1 MPDCA
6 QIRAPFAPFAPFAV
20 VVGAVVAIV
29 AWTIAGATGGANGE
43 ADGGAGGQAA
53 AEAPAMDEDRVLGA
67 GDYKEGYESADY
79 ETRSRSLES
88 RTGREADLYALTHNP
103 PLGLPS
109 PPEPRLNPS
118 SPDGIALGRLLFF
131 DRRLSLNN
139 TMSCAMCHV
148 PEMGFAHNELKVA
161 VGFEGR
167 ATRRNAPTLLNIAYK
182 TKLFHDGREF
192 SLENQIWSPL
202 LARNE
207 MANPSV
213 GHVIEKIRQIKE
225 YPDIFQKVFGERGV
239 SMETVSMALA
249 QYQRALLSA
258 NSRFDRWRYNGEKHL
273 LSAEEERGFAVFTGA
288 GACSACHLIGERYA
302 LFTDNRLHNT
312 GMGFNAS
319 MRKET
324 PRERVQLAPGV
335 FADVARDSIAGIGG
349 PPTKVND
356 VGRYEITQD
365 PNDRWKYVTP
375 TLRNVALTAPYMHNG
390 ELLTL
395 EAVVE
400 FYDRGGVPNELLS
413 PLIRPLGLAPD
424 DKKALVAFLR
434 ALTGG
439 NTAELVSDAFA
450 APVGELRH
458 DDPFWS
464 HRRSREN
471 LTE

>member
-1 MPDCA
+1 MKRQVTPERT
-6 QIRAPFAPFAPFAV
+6 QFRAPFAAAVV
-20 VVGAVVAIV
+20 VVGAVVAIIT
-29 AWTIAGATGGANGE
+29 WTIAAATGGANG
-43 ADGGAGGQAA
+43 GAGGGTVT
-53 AEAPAMDEDRVLGA
+53 EAPVVDGDRVLGA
-67 GDYKEGYESADY
+67 GDYKGGYESADY

-88 RTGREADLYALTHNP
+88 RTGREADLYALMHNP

-109 PPEPRLNPS
+109 PSSPRLNPP
-118 SPDGIALGRLLFF
+118 SPDGIALGRRLFF

-167 ATRRNAPTLLNIAYK
+167 ATKRNAPTLLNIAYK

-225 YPDIFQKVFGERGV
+225 YPDIFEKVFGERGV
-239 SMETVSMALA
+239 SMETVSMAFA

-258 NSRFDRWRYNGEKHL
+258 NSRFDRWRYNAEKSL
-273 LSAEEERGFAVFTGA
+273 LNAEEQRGFEIFNGA
-288 GACSACHLIGERYA
+288 GACSACHLIGERHA

-319 MRKET
+319 MKKEA

-335 FADVARDSIAGIGG
+335 FVDVARDEIAGIGG

-365 PNDRWKYVTP
+365 PGDRWKYVTP

-400 FYDRGGVPNELLS
+400 FYDRGGVPNESLS
-413 PLIRPLGLAPD
+413 PLIRPLGLTPA
-424 DKKALVAFLR
+424 DKKALVAFLH

-450 APVGELRH
+450 APVGELRR

-464 HRRSREN
+464 QTSRSQEN
-471 LTE
+471 PEE

>member
-1 MPDCA
+1 MRPACA
-6 QIRAPFAPFAPFAV
+6 HARTPLTSAIIGV
-20 VVGAVVAIV
+20 VVAIV
-29 AWTIAGATGGANGE
+29 VGAIAGATPE
-43 ADGGAGGQAA
+43 SI
-53 AEAPAMDEDRVLGA
+53 AEAAGEGRLLGS

-79 ETRSRSLES
+79 QTRSRSLES
-88 RTGREADLYALTHNP
+88 RTGREADLYALTRNP
-103 PLGLPS
+103 PLGLP
-109 PPEPRLNPS
+109 PPPSPRLNPP
-118 SPDGIALGRLLFF
+118 SPDGIALGRRLFF

-148 PEMGFAHNELKVA
+148 PEMGFAHNELKTA

-167 ATRRNAPTLLNIAYK
+167 SAKRNAPTLLNVAYR
-182 TKLFHDGREF
+182 TMLFHDGREF
-192 SLENQIWSPL
+192 SLENQVWSPL
-202 LARNE
+202 LARAE

-213 GHVIEKIRQIKE
+213 GSVIKKITRIKE

-258 NSRFDRWRYNGEKHL
+258 NSRFDRWRYNGEQRL
-273 LSAEEERGFAVFTGA
+273 LDAEEQQGFSIFTGA
-288 GACSACHLIGERYA
+288 GACSSCHLIGERYA
-302 LFTDNRLHNT
+302 LFTDNQPHNT
-312 GMGFNAS
+312 GMGYNAS
-319 MRKET
+319 MSKGT
-324 PRERVQLAPGV
+324 PTERVQLAPGV
-335 FADVARDSIAGIGG
+335 FADVDRGAIAGIGG

-356 VGRYEITQD
+356 VGRYEVTQD

-395 EAVVE
+395 EDVVE

-413 PLIRPLGLAPD
+413 PLIRPLGLTSA

-434 ALTGG
+434 TLTGG

-450 APVGELRH
+450 APVGELRR
-458 DDPFWS
+458 DDPFWANQ
-464 HRRSREN
+464 RFE
-471 LTE
+471 E